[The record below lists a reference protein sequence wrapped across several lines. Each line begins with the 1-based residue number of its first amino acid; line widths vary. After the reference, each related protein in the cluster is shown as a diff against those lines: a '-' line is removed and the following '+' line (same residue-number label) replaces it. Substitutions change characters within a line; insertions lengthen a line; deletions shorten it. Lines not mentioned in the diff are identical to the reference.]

1 MLAFRAIARPATAA
15 LRVRPVV
22 APRAAMMAMRFAST
36 KKFSEDHEWV
46 VIDNGVA
53 TIGITEYAQKA
64 LGDVVFVELPAVGTE
79 IEAGESIG
87 GVESVKAASDIYA
100 PISGTV
106 EAVNEKLGDT
116 PGLVNKEAETGGWLA
131 KIKVSEPREY
141 EDLMDAEAYAT
152 FCEEH

>member
-1 MLAFRAIARPATAA
+1 MLAFRAIARPVAA

-46 VIDNGVA
+46 VVDNGVA

-64 LGDVVFVELPAVGTE
+64 LGDVVFVELPSVGSE
-79 IEAGESIG
+79 IESGESIG

-100 PISGTV
+100 PVSGTV
-106 EAVNEKLGDT
+106 EEINEALGDQ
-116 PGLVNKEAETGGWLA
+116 PSLVNKAAETDGWLA
-131 KIKVSEPREY
+131 KIKLSEPGEVN
-141 EDLMDAEAYAT
+141 ELMDAEAYAT
-152 FCEEH
+152 FCEEQ